1 MEHDTAATLIPFTAV
16 SDVAL
21 LPLRAASALIHS
33 RRASSVD
40 LVHACLDRV
49 ARHDRDLGTFITL
62 TSDSAL
68 DEAKRADADFAN
80 GVDRGP
86 LHGIPIAL
94 KDLYDTAG
102 VRTTAGSRIF
112 ADRVPDRDSAVVER
126 LRSAGAVFLGKLNLH
141 EWALGVTNQNPH
153 FGPTCN
159 PWDTSRIPGG
169 SSGGSAAAVASGLCF
184 MSPGSDTGGSIRI
197 PASLCGIAGLKPTFG
212 RVSLRGAI
220 ALSWTL
226 DHAGPL
232 TRTVGDL
239 ALALNAIAGH
249 DPLDPSS
256 SDVPTEDYASGIESG
271 AKDVRIVV
279 PTNYFFDNVDPEVE
293 AAVREAAR
301 VLSSLGANVTEMAL
315 PRAELLVPTQRTILL
330 TDAAAVHREHL
341 RERAADIGAD
351 VLTRLRTGQTF
362 TGMDYAQARRDRDEL
377 RREWFALLRDHDV
390 ILSPTTSIAAPPREG
405 QDPVE
410 VAKLLTANTAP
421 FNLTGLPAIS
431 VPCGFTQAG
440 LPIGLQLAAG
450 PWREALLLRVASAYE
465 HATQWHERL
474 PLT

>member
-1 MEHDTAATLIPFTAV
+1 M

-21 LPLRAASALIHS
+21 LPLEAASTLIHT

-40 LVHACLDRV
+40 LVRACLDRIT
-49 ARHDRDLGTFITL
+49 RHDRELGAFITL
-62 TSDSAL
+62 TSDGAL
-68 DEAKRADADFAN
+68 DEAKRADADLAN

-102 VRTTAGSRIF
+102 VRTTGGSRIF
-112 ADRVPDRDSAVVER
+112 ADRVPERDGAVVER
-126 LRSAGAVFLGKLNLH
+126 LRDAGAVFLGKLNLH

-153 FGPTCN
+153 FGPACN

-169 SSGGSAAAVASGLCF
+169 SSGGSAIAVASGFCCV
-184 MSPGSDTGGSIRI
+184 SPGSDTGGSIRI
-197 PASLCGIAGLKPTFG
+197 PAALCGVAGLKPTYG
-212 RVSLRGAI
+212 RVSLRGVIPLA
-220 ALSWTL
+220 WTL

-232 TRTVGDL
+232 ARTVGDL
-239 ALALNAIAGH
+239 ALTLNAIAGH

-256 SDVPTEDYASGIESG
+256 ADVSSEDYTAGIEDG
-271 AKDVRIVV
+271 IKGVRVIV
-279 PTNYFFDNVDPEVE
+279 PANYFFDDVDPEVD

-301 VLSSLGANVTEMAL
+301 VLASLGASLTEAAL
-315 PRAELLVPTQRTILL
+315 PRVELLGAQRAILL
-330 TDAAAVHREHL
+330 TDAAAYHREHL

-362 TGMDYAQARRDRDEL
+362 TGTDYAQARRDRDEL
-377 RREWFALLRDHDV
+377 RREWLAVLREQDI
-390 ILSPTTSIAAPPREG
+390 ILSPTTLITAPPRDG
-405 QDPVE
+405 QDA
-410 VAKLLTANTAP
+410 VAAAQRLTANTLP

-431 VPCGFTQAG
+431 IPCGFTHAG

-450 PWREALLLRVASAYE
+450 PWRERLLLRVARAYE
-465 HATQWHERL
+465 RATPWHERL
-474 PLT
+474 PLP

>member
-1 MEHDTAATLIPFTAV
+1 M

-21 LPLRAASALIHS
+21 LPLQAASALIHS

-40 LVHACLDRV
+40 LVRACLDRI
-49 ARHDRDLGTFITL
+49 ARHDRELGAFITL
-62 TSDSAL
+62 TADSAL
-68 DEAKRADADFAN
+68 DEAKRADADLAN
-80 GVDRGP
+80 GHDRGP

-102 VRTTAGSRIF
+102 VRTTGGSRIYG
-112 ADRVPDRDSAVVER
+112 DRVPEKDSAVVET

-153 FGPTCN
+153 FGPACN
-159 PWDTSRIPGG
+159 PWDISRIPGG
-169 SSGGSAAAVASGLCF
+169 SSGGSAVAVASGFCF

-197 PASLCGIAGLKPTFG
+197 PASLCGVAGLKPTYG

-232 TRTVGDL
+232 ARTVGDL
-239 ALALNAIAGH
+239 ALALNAIARH

-256 SDVPTEDYASGIESG
+256 ADIATEDYPSGLEDG
-271 AKDVRIVV
+271 AAGVRIVI
-279 PTNYFFDNVDPEVE
+279 PTNHFFDEVDPEVD

-301 VLSSLGANVTEMAL
+301 VLTSLGASVTEMAL
-315 PRAELLVPTQRTILL
+315 PRVELLAPTQRAILL

-351 VLTRLRTGQTF
+351 VLTRLRTGQTL

-377 RREWFALLRDHDV
+377 RREWLAVLREQDV
-390 ILSPTTSIAAPPREG
+390 ILSPTTLITAPSRDG
-405 QDPVE
+405 QDA
-410 VAKLLTANTAP
+410 VAAAQRLTANTSP

-431 VPCGFTQAG
+431 VPCGFSAAG

-450 PWREALLLRVASAYE
+450 PWREGLLLRVARAYE
-465 HATQWHERL
+465 HATPWHERQ
-474 PLT
+474 PLS

>member
-1 MEHDTAATLIPFTAV
+1 M

-21 LPLRAASALIHS
+21 LPLQAASALIHS

-40 LVHACLDRV
+40 LVRACLDRI
-49 ARHDRDLGTFITL
+49 AQHDRELGAFITL
-62 TSDSAL
+62 TADSAL
-68 DEAKRADADFAN
+68 DEAKRADADLAN
-80 GVDRGP
+80 GVDRGA

-102 VRTTAGSRIF
+102 VRTTGGSRIYG
-112 ADRVPDRDSAVVER
+112 DRVPERDCTVVER
-126 LRSAGAVFLGKLNLH
+126 LRTAGAVFLGKLNLH

-153 FGPTCN
+153 FGPACN
-159 PWDTSRIPGG
+159 PWDTTRIP
-169 SSGGSAAAVASGLCF
+169 
-184 MSPGSDTGGSIRI
+184 GGSIRI
-197 PASLCGIAGLKPTFG
+197 PASLCGVAGLKPTYG
-212 RVSLRGAI
+212 RVSLRGVI
-220 ALSWTL
+220 PLSWTL

-232 TRTVGDL
+232 ARTVADL
-239 ALALNAIAGH
+239 AFSLSAIAGH

-256 SDVPTEDYASGIESG
+256 SDTPTDDYTSGIEDG

-279 PTNYFFDNVDPEVE
+279 PTNHFFDDVDPEVD

-301 VLSSLGANVTEMAL
+301 VLTSLGASVTEMAL
-315 PRAELLVPTQRTILL
+315 PRVELLAPTQRAILL

-341 RERAADIGAD
+341 RERAADIGVD

-362 TGMDYAQARRDRDEL
+362 TGTDYAQARRDRDEL
-377 RREWFALLRDHDV
+377 RREWLALLSDHDV
-390 ILSPTTSIAAPPREG
+390 ILSPTTLIAAPPRDGE
-405 QDPVE
+405 DA
-410 VAKLLTANTAP
+410 VAAAQRLTANTSP

-450 PWREALLLRVASAYE
+450 PWRERLLLRVARAYE
-465 HATQWHERL
+465 HATQWHERR
-474 PLT
+474 PLS

>member
-1 MEHDTAATLIPFTAV
+1 M

-21 LPLRAASALIHS
+21 LALQAASGLVHS

-40 LVHACLDRV
+40 LVRACLDRIT
-49 ARHDRDLGTFITL
+49 RHDRELGAFITL
-62 TSDSAL
+62 TADSAL
-68 DEAKRADADFAN
+68 DEAKRADADLAN

-102 VRTTAGSRIF
+102 VRTTGGSRIYSE
-112 ADRVPDRDSAVVER
+112 RVPERDSALVDK
-126 LRSAGAVFLGKLNLH
+126 LRAAGAVFLGKLNLH

-153 FGPTCN
+153 FGPACN
-159 PWDTSRIPGG
+159 PWDISRIPGG
-169 SSGGSAAAVASGLCF
+169 SSGGSAIAVASGFCF

-197 PASLCGIAGLKPTFG
+197 PASLCGVAGLKPTYG

-232 TRTVGDL
+232 ARTVGDL
-239 ALALNAIAGH
+239 ALALNAIGGH
-249 DPLDPSS
+249 DPLDPCSV
-256 SDVPTEDYASGIESG
+256 DVPTEDYASGIEDG
-271 AKDVRIVV
+271 AMGVRIVV
-279 PTNYFFDNVDPEVE
+279 PTNHFFDEADPEVD

-301 VLSSLGANVTEMAL
+301 VLTSLGASVTEMAL
-315 PRAELLVPTQRTILL
+315 PRAELLAPTQRAILL
-330 TDAAAVHREHL
+330 TDAAAVHREDL

-377 RREWFALLRDHDV
+377 RREWLAVLRENDI
-390 ILSPTTSIAAPPREG
+390 ILSPTTLIAAPPRDGE
-405 QDPVE
+405 DA
-410 VAKLLTANTAP
+410 VAAAQRLTANTSP

-431 VPCGFTQAG
+431 VPCGFTQAR

-450 PWREALLLRVASAYE
+450 PWREQLLLRVARAYE
-465 HATQWHERL
+465 NATPWHERQ
-474 PLT
+474 PLS